1 MKSID
6 SQYLIDPRFTSVT
19 DQALSEDQVI
29 DIYLHNS
36 KGPTSVSG
44 GPYGSQIIGA
54 LAWNDDDIDFVQS
67 FIDDL
72 DHRLGID
79 FALNFDSSSSDIN
92 IYIDKEIDLGGD
104 GQTLG
109 LAVTNF
115 SDEIGYFW
123 EIFLNRDDFG
133 SQRYF
138 RYGLIHEVAHALGM
152 EHPFSADDG
161 DLYGDNNDAWT
172 STYPEETIM
181 SYRSPLGGTWPNSLT
196 DNDWQALESHWGRRN
211 DWSSRNPAPK
221 KLNYWSNSSVDYIA
235 DSWIRTGLNEA
246 SGKFDP
252 ASNELFINTASN
264 TWMQEVSVNRINKL
278 GHDSTDSFLQARQ
291 LSFDSTGLP
300 SSQDISIDTS
310 ILVGNEDKNT
320 LRGLAGW
327 DILESGG
334 GADLIHGGN
343 GRDIIDGGA
352 GSDELH
358 GDFGWNTFKD
368 QQDGSKDLIA
378 IKSDQHLSNWWYGKA
393 GNSPNGEK
401 ADFIEGLDATD
412 EIKIIG
418 VFTPDISLVE
428 NVTAR
433 GVTGI
438 GIYAKGTLEA
448 VYTGGNL
455 STSQIQNMT
464 TGDGS
469 TTAMNNQMWSYWG
482 DNTVPPLQT

>member
-44 GPYGSQIIGA
+44 GPYGSQIIDA

-67 FIDDL
+67 LIDDL

-79 FALNFDSSSSDIN
+79 FALTSDSSSSDIN

-115 SDEIGYFW
+115 SDETGYFW
-123 EIFLNRDDFG
+123 EIFLDRDDFG
-133 SQRYF
+133 NQRYF
-138 RYGLIHEVAHALGM
+138 RYGLIHEIAHSLGM

-181 SYRSPLGGTWPNSLT
+181 SYRSPLGGIWPNSLT
-196 DNDWQALESHWGRRN
+196 DNDWQALESHWGQQN
-211 DWSSRNPAPK
+211 DWSSGNPAPK
-221 KLNYWSNSSVDYIA
+221 KLNYWSISSVDYIA
-235 DSWIRTGLNEA
+235 DSWIRTGLNEV

-252 ASNELFINTASN
+252 IASELTIHTKSN
-264 TWMQEVSVNRINKL
+264 TWAREVSVNRVNKMS
-278 GHDSTDSFLQARQ
+278 HEATENFLQAKQ
-291 LSFDSTGLP
+291 LSFNSFSLP

-310 ILVGNEDKNT
+310 ILVGNEHANT

-327 DILESGG
+327 DNFREW
-334 GADLIHGGN
+334 
-343 GRDIIDGGA
+343 
-352 GSDELH
+352 
-358 GDFGWNTFKD
+358 GW
-368 QQDGSKDLIA
+368 G
-378 IKSDQHLSNWWYGKA
+378 
-393 GNSPNGEK
+393 
-401 ADFIEGLDATD
+401 
-412 EIKIIG
+412 
-418 VFTPDISLVE
+418 
-428 NVTAR
+428 
-433 GVTGI
+433 
-438 GIYAKGTLEA
+438 
-448 VYTGGNL
+448 
-455 STSQIQNMT
+455 
-464 TGDGS
+464 
-469 TTAMNNQMWSYWG
+469 
-482 DNTVPPLQT
+482 

>member
-6 SQYLIDPRFTSVT
+6 SRYLIDPRLVSIT
-19 DQALSEDQVI
+19 DQALSKDQVI

-36 KGPTSVSG
+36 QGATSVSG
-44 GPYGSQIIGA
+44 GPYGSQIIDA
-54 LAWNDDDIDFVQS
+54 LTWSDDDIGFARS
-67 FIDDL
+67 LIDDL
-72 DHRLGID
+72 DYRLGID
-79 FALNFDSSSSDIN
+79 FALTFDRSISDIN
-92 IYIDKEIDLGGD
+92 IYIDKEINLGSEGRA
-104 GQTLG
+104 LG
-109 LAVTNF
+109 LAVSNF
-115 SDEIGYFW
+115 SDETGYFW
-123 EIFLNRDDFG
+123 EIFLDRDDFG

-138 RYGLIHEVAHALGM
+138 RYGLIHEIAHALGM

-161 DLYGDNNDAWT
+161 DLYGDNSDAWS
-172 STYPEETIM
+172 STYPEETVM
-181 SYRSPLGGTWPNSLT
+181 SYRSPLGDVWPNSLT
-196 DNDWQALESHWGRRN
+196 DNDWQALESHWGRQN
-211 DWSSRNPAPK
+211 DWSSSNPAPK
-221 KLNYWSNSSVDYIA
+221 KLNYWSNSSVGHIA
-235 DSWIRTGLNEA
+235 ESWIRTGLNQA

-252 ASNELFINTASN
+252 TSNELFINTASN
-264 TWMQEVSVNRINKL
+264 TWMREVSVNRINKVDH
-278 GHDSTDSFLQARQ
+278 GSTDSFLQARQ
-291 LSFDSTGLP
+291 LSFDSTVLP

-310 ILVGNEDKNT
+310 ILVGNEYKNT

-412 EIKIIG
+412 AIKIIG
-418 VFTPDISLVE
+418 VFTPDISVVD

>member
-6 SQYLIDPRFTSVT
+6 SRYLIDPRLVSIT
-19 DQALSEDQVI
+19 DQALSKDQVI

-36 KGPTSVSG
+36 QGATSVSG
-44 GPYGSQIIGA
+44 GPYGSQIIDA
-54 LAWNDDDIDFVQS
+54 LTWSDDDIGFARS
-67 FIDDL
+67 LIDDL
-72 DHRLGID
+72 DYRLGID
-79 FALNFDSSSSDIN
+79 FALTFDRSISDIN
-92 IYIDKEIDLGGD
+92 IYIDKEINLGSEGRA
-104 GQTLG
+104 LG
-109 LAVTNF
+109 LAVSNF
-115 SDEIGYFW
+115 SDETGYFW
-123 EIFLNRDDFG
+123 EIFLDRDDFG

-138 RYGLIHEVAHALGM
+138 RYGLIHEIAHALGM

-161 DLYGDNNDAWT
+161 DLYGDNSDAWS
-172 STYPEETIM
+172 STYPEETVM
-181 SYRSPLGGTWPNSLT
+181 SYRSPLGDIWPNSLT
-196 DNDWQALESHWGRRN
+196 DNDWQALESHWGRQN
-211 DWSSRNPAPK
+211 DWSSSNPAPK
-221 KLNYWSNSSVDYIA
+221 KLNYWSNSSVGHIA
-235 DSWIRTGLNEA
+235 ESWIRTGLNQA

-252 ASNELFINTASN
+252 TSNELFINTASN
-264 TWMQEVSVNRINKL
+264 TWMREVSVNRINKVDH
-278 GHDSTDSFLQARQ
+278 GSTDSFLQARQ
-291 LSFDSTGLP
+291 LSFDSTVLP

-310 ILVGNEDKNT
+310 ILVGNEYKNT

-412 EIKIIG
+412 AIKIIG
-418 VFTPDISLVE
+418 VFTPDISVVD

>member
-1 MKSID
+1 
-6 SQYLIDPRFTSVT
+6 
-19 DQALSEDQVI
+19 
-29 DIYLHNS
+29 
-36 KGPTSVSG
+36 
-44 GPYGSQIIGA
+44 
-54 LAWNDDDIDFVQS
+54 
-67 FIDDL
+67 
-72 DHRLGID
+72 
-79 FALNFDSSSSDIN
+79 
-92 IYIDKEIDLGGD
+92 
-104 GQTLG
+104 
-109 LAVTNF
+109 
-115 SDEIGYFW
+115 
-123 EIFLNRDDFG
+123 
-133 SQRYF
+133 
-138 RYGLIHEVAHALGM
+138 
-152 EHPFSADDG
+152 
-161 DLYGDNNDAWT
+161 
-172 STYPEETIM
+172 M
-181 SYRSPLGGTWPNSLT
+181 SYRSPLGGIWPNSLT

-252 ASNELFINTASN
+252 ASNEFFINTASN

-418 VFTPDISLVE
+418 VFTPDISVVD

-482 DNTVPPLQT
+482 DNTVPALQT

>member
-6 SQYLIDPRFTSVT
+6 SRYLIDPRLVSDT
-19 DQALSEDQVI
+19 DQALSKDQVI

-36 KGPTSVSG
+36 QGATSVSG
-44 GPYGSQIIGA
+44 GPYGSQIIDA
-54 LAWNDDDIDFVQS
+54 LTWSDDDIGFARS
-67 FIDDL
+67 LIDDL
-72 DHRLGID
+72 DYRLGID
-79 FALNFDSSSSDIN
+79 FALTFDRSISDIN
-92 IYIDKEIDLGGD
+92 IYIDKEINLGSEGRA
-104 GQTLG
+104 LG
-109 LAVTNF
+109 LAVSNF
-115 SDEIGYFW
+115 SDETGYFW
-123 EIFLNRDDFG
+123 EIFLDRDDFG

-138 RYGLIHEVAHALGM
+138 RYGLIHEIAHALGM

-161 DLYGDNNDAWT
+161 DLYGDNSDAWS
-172 STYPEETIM
+172 STYPEETVM
-181 SYRSPLGGTWPNSLT
+181 SYRSPLGDIWPNSLT
-196 DNDWQALESHWGRRN
+196 DNDWQALESHWGRQN
-211 DWSSRNPAPK
+211 DWSSSNPAPK
-221 KLNYWSNSSVDYIA
+221 KLNYWSNSSVGHIA
-235 DSWIRTGLNEA
+235 ESWIRTGLNQA

-252 ASNELFINTASN
+252 TSNELFINTASN
-264 TWMQEVSVNRINKL
+264 TWMREVSVNRINKVDH
-278 GHDSTDSFLQARQ
+278 GSTDSFLQARQ
-291 LSFDSTGLP
+291 LSFDSTVLP

-310 ILVGNEDKNT
+310 ILVGNEYKNT

-412 EIKIIG
+412 AIKIIG
-418 VFTPDISLVE
+418 VFTPDISVVD

>member
-6 SQYLIDPRFTSVT
+6 SRYLIDPRLVSIT
-19 DQALSEDQVI
+19 DQALSKDQVI

-36 KGPTSVSG
+36 QGATSVSG
-44 GPYGSQIIGA
+44 GPYGSQIIDA
-54 LAWNDDDIDFVQS
+54 LTWSDDDIGFARS
-67 FIDDL
+67 LIDDL
-72 DHRLGID
+72 DYRLGID
-79 FALNFDSSSSDIN
+79 FALTFDRSISDIN
-92 IYIDKEIDLGGD
+92 IYIDKEINLGSEGRA
-104 GQTLG
+104 LG
-109 LAVTNF
+109 LAVSNF
-115 SDEIGYFW
+115 SDETGYFW
-123 EIFLNRDDFG
+123 EIFLDRDDFG

-138 RYGLIHEVAHALGM
+138 RYGLIHEIAHALGM

-161 DLYGDNNDAWT
+161 DLYGDNSDAWS
-172 STYPEETIM
+172 STYPEETVM
-181 SYRSPLGGTWPNSLT
+181 SYRSPLGDIWPNSLT
-196 DNDWQALESHWGRRN
+196 DNDWQALESHWGRQN
-211 DWSSRNPAPK
+211 DWSSSNPAPK
-221 KLNYWSNSSVDYIA
+221 KLNYWSNSSVGHIA
-235 DSWIRTGLNEA
+235 ESWIRTGLNQA

-252 ASNELFINTASN
+252 TSNELFINIASN
-264 TWMQEVSVNRINKL
+264 TWMRDVSVNRINKVDH
-278 GHDSTDSFLQARQ
+278 GSTDSFLQARQ
-291 LSFDSTGLP
+291 LSFDSTVLP

-310 ILVGNEDKNT
+310 ILVGNEYKNT

-412 EIKIIG
+412 AIKIIG
-418 VFTPDISLVE
+418 VFTPDISVVD

>member
-6 SQYLIDPRFTSVT
+6 SRYLIDPRLVSVT
-19 DQALSEDQVI
+19 DQALSKDQVI

-36 KGPTSVSG
+36 QGATSVSG
-44 GPYGSQIIGA
+44 GPYGSQIIDA
-54 LAWNDDDIDFVQS
+54 LTWSDDDIGFARS
-67 FIDDL
+67 LIDDL
-72 DHRLGID
+72 DYRLGID
-79 FALNFDSSSSDIN
+79 FALTFDRSISDIN
-92 IYIDKEIDLGGD
+92 IYIDKEINLGSEGRA
-104 GQTLG
+104 LG
-109 LAVTNF
+109 LAVSNF
-115 SDEIGYFW
+115 SDETGYFW
-123 EIFLNRDDFG
+123 EIFLDRDDFG

-138 RYGLIHEVAHALGM
+138 RYGLIHEIAHALGM

-161 DLYGDNNDAWT
+161 DLYGDNSDAWS
-172 STYPEETIM
+172 STYPEETVM
-181 SYRSPLGGTWPNSLT
+181 SYRSPLGDIWPNSLT
-196 DNDWQALESHWGRRN
+196 DNDWQALESHWGRQN
-211 DWSSRNPAPK
+211 DWSSSNPAPK
-221 KLNYWSNSSVDYIA
+221 KLNYWSNSSVGHIA
-235 DSWIRTGLNEA
+235 ESWIRTGLNQA

-252 ASNELFINTASN
+252 TSNELFINIASN
-264 TWMQEVSVNRINKL
+264 TWMRDVSVNRINKVDH
-278 GHDSTDSFLQARQ
+278 GSTDSFLQARQ
-291 LSFDSTGLP
+291 LSFDSTVLP

-310 ILVGNEDKNT
+310 ILVGNEYKNT

-412 EIKIIG
+412 AIKIIG
-418 VFTPDISLVE
+418 VFTPDISVVD

>member
-1 MKSID
+1 
-6 SQYLIDPRFTSVT
+6 
-19 DQALSEDQVI
+19 LSKDQVI

-36 KGPTSVSG
+36 QGATSVSG
-44 GPYGSQIIGA
+44 GPYGSQIIDA
-54 LAWNDDDIDFVQS
+54 LTWSDDDIGFARS
-67 FIDDL
+67 LIDDL
-72 DHRLGID
+72 DYRLGID
-79 FALNFDSSSSDIN
+79 FALTFDRSISDIN
-92 IYIDKEIDLGGD
+92 IYIDKEINLGSEGRA
-104 GQTLG
+104 LG
-109 LAVTNF
+109 LAVSNF
-115 SDEIGYFW
+115 SDETGYFW
-123 EIFLNRDDFG
+123 EIFLDRDDFG

-138 RYGLIHEVAHALGM
+138 RYGLIHEIAHALGM

-161 DLYGDNNDAWT
+161 DLYGDNSDAWS
-172 STYPEETIM
+172 STYPEETVM
-181 SYRSPLGGTWPNSLT
+181 SYRSPLGDIWPNSLT
-196 DNDWQALESHWGRRN
+196 DNDWQALESHWGRQN
-211 DWSSRNPAPK
+211 DWSSSNPAPK
-221 KLNYWSNSSVDYIA
+221 KLNYWSNSSVGHIA
-235 DSWIRTGLNEA
+235 ESWIRTGLNQA

-252 ASNELFINTASN
+252 TSNELFINIASN
-264 TWMQEVSVNRINKL
+264 TWMRDVSVNRINKVDH
-278 GHDSTDSFLQARQ
+278 GSTDSFLQARQ
-291 LSFDSTGLP
+291 LSFDSTVLP

-310 ILVGNEDKNT
+310 ILVGNEYENT

-412 EIKIIG
+412 AIKIIG
-418 VFTPDISLVE
+418 VFTPDISVVD

>member
-6 SQYLIDPRFTSVT
+6 SRYLIDPRLVSVT
-19 DQALSEDQVI
+19 DQALSKDQVI

-36 KGPTSVSG
+36 QGATSVSG
-44 GPYGSQIIGA
+44 GPYGSQIIDA
-54 LAWNDDDIDFVQS
+54 LTWSDDDIGFARS
-67 FIDDL
+67 LIDDL
-72 DHRLGID
+72 DYRLGID
-79 FALNFDSSSSDIN
+79 FALTFDRSISDIN
-92 IYIDKEIDLGGD
+92 IYIDKEINLGSEGRA
-104 GQTLG
+104 LG
-109 LAVTNF
+109 LAVSNF
-115 SDEIGYFW
+115 SDETGYFW
-123 EIFLNRDDFG
+123 EIFLDRDDFG

-138 RYGLIHEVAHALGM
+138 RYGLIHEIAHALGM

-161 DLYGDNNDAWT
+161 DLYGDNSDAWS
-172 STYPEETIM
+172 STYPEETVM
-181 SYRSPLGGTWPNSLT
+181 SYRSPLGDVWPNSLT
-196 DNDWQALESHWGRRN
+196 DNDWQALESHWGRQN
-211 DWSSRNPAPK
+211 DWSSSNPAPK
-221 KLNYWSNSSVDYIA
+221 KLNYWSNSSVGHIA
-235 DSWIRTGLNEA
+235 ESWIRTGLNQA

-252 ASNELFINTASN
+252 TSNELFINIASN
-264 TWMQEVSVNRINKL
+264 TWMRDVSVNRINKVDH
-278 GHDSTDSFLQARQ
+278 GSTDSFLQARQ
-291 LSFDSTGLP
+291 LSFDSTVLP

-310 ILVGNEDKNT
+310 ILVGNEYENT

-412 EIKIIG
+412 AIKIIG
-418 VFTPDISLVE
+418 VFTPDISVVD